1 MDRRSFIKLT
11 AVTASSAALASCG
24 NPENELIRF
33 VPDENIVPGV
43 AVWKPSVCPLCA
55 SGCGL
60 TVRVM
65 DADADVVRGGQAG
78 RVRIN
83 AAKKLEGSP
92 AHPVNQGGLCPR
104 GQSAIQVT
112 YHPDRITQP
121 LKRAGERGD
130 GRYEAISWDDA
141 IAEVVS
147 RLDALEGTA
156 SRHRLAFLKRPTYS
170 HRTVLIEEFLARY
183 GAPKPVTYELFDND
197 VLRRANAFSFGREQL
212 PTFDLPNAR
221 YVLGFGADFLGTWN
235 SPVSQG
241 RGYGVMRQG
250 RPGIRGMFVQV
261 ESRMSQTGANADEWV
276 PVRPGTEGVL
286 ALGLANV
293 IIAGKLRP
301 ADAGGRAGSLIE
313 GWSAG
318 LAAYTPDQV
327 EKLTGVAA
335 RRVERLAREL
345 AEMRPSVAIIGGSPL
360 AQTNGLFNALAV
372 NALNALMGSVEQPGG
387 MFFTPQI
394 DIARTFRLPPSRAE
408 RASAFAEATA
418 DRPASLDRAAGV
430 GGKPEDRQLERIA
443 AEILSGADSSPQ
455 VLLVDS
461 ANPVFTTPRAWR
473 VREAFQKIPY
483 IASFGSF
490 LDETSSL
497 ADLILPDHS
506 FLESW
511 AESVPESGAMV
522 AVVGA
527 APPVMQPLHQ
537 TRATGDVL
545 LQIGRGLRRPLDL
558 PWQTFD
564 EMLAATFAALPAP
577 SAGSDAWTDAQGKG
591 GWWGTLPT
599 GLVTPARVVT
609 SGTPTMT
616 FVEPQFDGDAQQ
628 FPFHFLPYAS
638 SAFLDGSLSHLPWL
652 QEMPDPLTSAM
663 WSSWVEINPTTAE
676 RLGIVQGDVVEV
688 TSAHGTVR
696 TAAVVSPGIAPDV
709 VAMPVGQGH
718 RAFTRYASGRGE
730 NPIELLASISETAT
744 GALAWAA
751 TRVRVSRIGGPD
763 GRLVLF
769 AGGLREHQERRR

>member
-1 MDRRSFIKLT
+1 MDRRSFVKLT
-11 AVTASSAALASCG
+11 AVTATSAALASCG

-33 VPDENIVPGV
+33 VPDEDIVPGV

-65 DADADVVRGGQAG
+65 EADAEVVRGGQAG

-92 AHPVNQGGLCPR
+92 AHPVNHGGLCPR
-104 GQSAIQVT
+104 GQAAIQVT

-147 RLDALEGTA
+147 RLDALEGSA
-156 SRHRLAFLKRPTYS
+156 GRHRLAFLKRPTS
-170 HRTVLIEEFLARY
+170 GHRTVLIEQFLARY
-183 GAPKPVTYELFDND
+183 GAPRPVTYELFDND

-241 RGYGVMRQG
+241 RGYGAMRQG
-250 RPGIRGMFVQV
+250 HPGIRGTFVQV

-293 IIAGKLRP
+293 IMAAKLRP
-301 ADAGGRAGSLIE
+301 AEAGGRAGSLIE
-313 GWSAG
+313 GWSTG
-318 LAAYTPDQV
+318 LVAYTPEQV
-327 EKLTGVAA
+327 EKSTGVAA
-335 RRVERLAREL
+335 RRVDRLAREL
-345 AEMRPSVAIIGGSPL
+345 AERRPSVAIIGGSPL
-360 AQTNGLFNALAV
+360 AQTNGLFHALAV

-394 DIARTFRLPPSRAE
+394 DVARSFRLKP
-408 RASAFAEATA
+408 EATA
-418 DRPASLDRAAGV
+418 SQ
-430 GGKPEDRQLERIA
+430 GGFRLQPEDRQLQRLA
-443 AEILSGADSSPQ
+443 ADILSGTDASPQ
-455 VLLVDS
+455 VLLVDG

-473 VREAFQKIPY
+473 VREAFQKVPY

-511 AESVPESGAMV
+511 AESVPESGAMI

-527 APPVMQPLHQ
+527 APPVMRPLHQ

-545 LQIGRGLRRPLDL
+545 LAISRGLRRPLEL

-577 SAGSDAWTDAQGKG
+577 SADTDAWTEAQEKG
-591 GWWGTLPT
+591 GWWGTLPA
-599 GLVTPARVVT
+599 GLVTPAPVVT
-609 SGTPTMT
+609 AATRPVT

-676 RLGIVQGDVVEV
+676 RLGIGQGDVVELA
-688 TSAHGTVR
+688 SAHGTVR

-718 RAFTRYASGRGE
+718 RTFTRYASGRGE

-769 AGGLREHQERRR
+769 AGGLREHEEHGR

>member
-24 NPENELIRF
+24 DPQNQLIRF
-33 VPDENIVPGV
+33 VPDEDIVPGV

-60 TVRVM
+60 TVRIM
-65 DADADVVRGGQAG
+65 DADAEVVRGGQAG
-78 RVRIN
+78 RVRIY

-92 AHPVNQGGLCPR
+92 AHPVNRGGLCPR
-104 GQSAIQVT
+104 GQAAIQVT

-130 GRYEAISWDDA
+130 GRYEAIPWDDA

-147 RLDALEGTA
+147 RLDALDGAA
-156 SRHRLAFLKRPTYS
+156 SRQRLAFLTRPASS
-170 HRTVLIEEFLARY
+170 HRTVLIEQFLARY
-183 GAPKPVTYELFDND
+183 GAPRPVSYELFDNG
-197 VLRRANAFSFGREQL
+197 VLRRANLLSFGREQL
-212 PTFDLPNAR
+212 PTFDLANAR
-221 YVLGFGADFLGTWN
+221 YVVGFGADFLGTWN

-241 RGYGVMRQG
+241 RHYGLMRQG
-250 RPGIRGMFVQV
+250 RPGIRGTFVQV

-276 PVRPGTEGVL
+276 PVGPGTEGAL
-286 ALGLANV
+286 ALGLAHV
-293 IIAGKLRP
+293 ILANKLRP
-301 ADAGGRAGSLIE
+301 AAAGGRAGSLIE
-313 GWSAG
+313 GWSTG
-318 LAAYTPDQV
+318 LAAYAPEQV
-327 EKLTGVAA
+327 EQSTGVAA

-345 AEMRPSVAIIGGSPL
+345 AERRPSVAIIGGSPL
-360 AQTNGLFNALAV
+360 AQTNGLFSALAV
-372 NALNALMGSVEQPGG
+372 NALNALLGSVEQPGG
-387 MFFTPQI
+387 MFFMPQI
-394 DIARTFRLPPSRAE
+394 DIARTLRPK
-408 RASAFAEATA
+408 AEATGSRGTFQPKPD
-418 DRPASLDRAAGV
+418 DRP
-430 GGKPEDRQLERIA
+430 LERMA
-443 AEILSGADSSPQ
+443 AEILAGAESSPQ
-455 VLLVDS
+455 ALLVDG

-522 AVVGA
+522 AVIGA
-527 APPVMQPLHQ
+527 APPVMPPLHQ

-545 LQIGRGLRRPLDL
+545 LEIGRRLRRPLDL

-577 SAGSDAWTDAQGKG
+577 SADTDAWTDAQEKG
-591 GWWGTLPT
+591 GWWG
-599 GLVTPARVVT
+599 VVPASLGVPAPVVT
-609 SGTPTMT
+609 SGTPAVT

-663 WSSWVEINPTTAE
+663 WSSWVEINPISAQ
-676 RLGIVQGDVVEV
+676 RLGIGQGDVVEV

-696 TAAVVSPGIAPDV
+696 TSAVVSPGIAPDLL
-709 VAMPVGQGH
+709 AMPVGQGH
-718 RAFTRYASGRGE
+718 RTFTRYASGRGE
-730 NPIELLASISETAT
+730 NPIELLAPISETAT
-744 GALAWAA
+744 GAMAWAA
-751 TRVRVSRIGGPD
+751 TRVRITRIGGPD

-769 AGGLREHQERRR
+769 AGGLREHEERGR

>member
-1 MDRRSFIKLT
+1 LSTEHRDIDRRSFIKLT
-11 AVTASSAALASCG
+11 AVTATSAALASCG

-33 VPDENIVPGV
+33 VPDEDIVPGV

-65 DADADVVRGGQAG
+65 EADAEVVRGGQAG

-92 AHPVNQGGLCPR
+92 AHPVNHGGLCPR
-104 GQSAIQVT
+104 G
-112 YHPDRITQP
+112 
-121 LKRAGERGD
+121 
-130 GRYEAISWDDA
+130 
-141 IAEVVS
+141 
-147 RLDALEGTA
+147 
-156 SRHRLAFLKRPTYS
+156 HRLAFLKRPTSS
-170 HRTVLIEEFLARY
+170 HRTVLIEQFLARY
-183 GAPKPVTYELFDND
+183 GAPRPVTYELFDND

-241 RGYGVMRQG
+241 RGYGAMRQG
-250 RPGIRGMFVQV
+250 RPGIRGTFVQV

-293 IIAGKLRP
+293 IMAAKLRP
-301 ADAGGRAGSLIE
+301 AEAGGRAGSLIE
-313 GWSAG
+313 GWSTG
-318 LAAYTPDQV
+318 LVAYTPEQV

-335 RRVERLAREL
+335 RRVDRLAREL
-345 AEMRPSVAIIGGSPL
+345 AERRPSVAIIGGSPL
-360 AQTNGLFNALAV
+360 AHTNGLFNALAV

-394 DIARTFRLPPSRAE
+394 DLARTFRLPPSRPE
-408 RASAFAEATA
+408 RH
-418 DRPASLDRAAGV
+418 
-430 GGKPEDRQLERIA
+430 LERLA
-443 AEILSGADSSPQ
+443 ADILSDTDASPH
-455 VLLVDS
+455 VLLVDG
-461 ANPVFTTPRAWR
+461 ANPVFATPRAWR

-490 LDETSSL
+490 LDETSGL

-545 LQIGRGLRRPLDL
+545 LAIGRGLRRPLEL
-558 PWQTFD
+558 PWQAFD
-564 EMLAATFAALPAP
+564 ELLAATFAALPAP
-577 SAGSDAWTDAQGKG
+577 SADTDAWTEAQEKG
-591 GWWGTLPT
+591 GWWGTLPA
-599 GLVTPARVVT
+599 GLVTPAPAVT
-609 SGTPTMT
+609 AGTPPAT
-616 FVEPQFDGDAQQ
+616 FVEPQFDGDTQQ

-676 RLGIVQGDVVEV
+676 GLGIGQGDVVEV

-718 RAFTRYASGRGE
+718 RTFTRYASGRGE

-769 AGGLREHQERRR
+769 AGGLREHEERGR

>member
-24 NPENELIRF
+24 NPENEIIRF
-33 VPDENIVPGV
+33 VPDDDIVPGV

-65 DADADVVRGGQAG
+65 DADADVVRNGQAG

-92 AHPVNQGGLCPR
+92 AYPVNHGGLCPR
-104 GQSAIQVT
+104 GQAAIQVT

-130 GRYEAISWDDA
+130 GRYEAISWGDA

-147 RLDALEGTA
+147 RLDALEGAA
-156 SRHRLAFLKRPTYS
+156 SRQRLAFLKRPTSS
-170 HRTVLIEEFLARY
+170 HRTVLIEQFLARY
-183 GAPKPVTYELFDND
+183 GAPEPVTYELFDNG

-241 RGYGVMRQG
+241 RGYGLMRQG
-250 RPGIRGMFVQV
+250 RPGIRGTFVQV

-293 IIAGKLRP
+293 IIAEKLRP
-301 ADAGGRAGSLIE
+301 AEAGGRAGSLIE
-313 GWSAG
+313 GWSTG
-318 LAAYTPDQV
+318 LAAYTPEQV

-360 AQTNGLFNALAV
+360 AHTNGLFTALAV

-394 DIARTFRLPPSRAE
+394 DIARTFRLKP
-408 RASAFAEATA
+408 EATGSQSTI
-418 DRPASLDRAAGV
+418 RL
-430 GGKPEDRQLERIA
+430 KPEDRQLERLA

-455 VLLVDS
+455 VLLVDG
-461 ANPVFTTPRAWR
+461 ANPVFTTPHAWR

-490 LDETSSL
+490 LDETSCL
-497 ADLILPDHS
+497 ADLMLPDHS

-527 APPVMQPLHQ
+527 APAVMQPLHQ

-545 LQIGRGLRRPLDL
+545 LEIGRGLRRPLDL

-577 SAGSDAWTDAQGKG
+577 SAGTDAWTDAQEKG
-591 GWWGTLPT
+591 GWWGTLPA
-599 GLVTPARVVT
+599 GLVTAAPVVT
-609 SGTPTMT
+609 SGTPTVT

-676 RLGIVQGDVVEV
+676 RLGIGQGDVVEV
-688 TSAHGTVR
+688 TSAHGSVR
-696 TAAVVSPGIAPDV
+696 TSAVVSPGIAPDL

-718 RAFTRYASGRGE
+718 RTFTRYASGRGE

-769 AGGLREHQERRR
+769 AGGLREHEERRR